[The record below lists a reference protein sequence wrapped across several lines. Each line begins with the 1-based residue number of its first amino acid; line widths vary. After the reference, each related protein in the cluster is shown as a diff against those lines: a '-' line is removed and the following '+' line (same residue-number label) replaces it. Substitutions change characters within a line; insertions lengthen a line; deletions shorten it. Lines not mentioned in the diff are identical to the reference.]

1 MAYKRTVFPETR
13 FYFFLFLSLWRL
25 CDNVWIV
32 AKGGGAGRP
41 ADAPGLQTSSPKML
55 QKLWPQPQP
64 QNLRSGGVQFN
75 DVQDMWC
82 IIESLSRVSR
92 MLYRH
97 YWYMYNI
104 AFSHQSKTKQ
114 IRPAP
119 TFVPSLPCRWAV
131 NSWKSWRYYLLK
143 SCAFLVGLV
152 SSMTGW
158 MRDWTGFS
166 WAYIS
171 ICWSLVWTLDSGRD
185 SPRILYNY
193 LYIINL

>member
-1 MAYKRTVFPETR
+1 MET
-13 FYFFLFLSLWRL
+13 LWQ
-25 CDNVWIV
+25 CVNCSE
-32 AKGGGAGRP
+32 GGGAGRP

-104 AFSHQSKTKQ
+104 AFSHQSKTKTKTSRSDQ
-114 IRPAP
+114 HQPLCRPCHAGELW
-119 TFVPSLPCRWAV
+119 TLGKAEDTIFWKVVPF
-131 NSWKSWRYYLLK
+131 LLVW
-143 SCAFLVGLV
+143 CPPWLVGWE
-152 SSMTGW
+152 TGLGSAELIFLFVGVW
-158 MRDWTGFS
+158 FGLWTRDGTHPEFYIII
-166 WAYIS
+166 YIS
-171 ICWSLVWTLDSGRD
+171 
-185 SPRILYNY
+185 
-193 LYIINL
+193 